1 VAEGGVL
8 LSEVDQ
14 DALSSWWSTCLHTEL
29 DAETL
34 EDAWSCG
41 QCVAD
46 ARYGKNLKQICD
58 VPRSLKLFIIE
69 YKIENPG

>member
-1 VAEGGVL
+1 MKHLCRFCECPVAEGGLL

-29 DAETL
+29 DTETIL
-34 EDAWSCG
+34 GAWSCG

-46 ARYGKNLKQICD
+46 AR
-58 VPRSLKLFIIE
+58 
-69 YKIENPG
+69 